1 MRSLNTLLQPS
12 HLALTALAVLSIPG
26 AARAEPP
33 PYAQPAE
40 NFLTT
45 HGVENAQVTR
55 EVLYDHPVY
64 RHHRICV
71 EGPLPAA
78 GFDARYV
85 DIHLRHGEPSQL
97 DVLLKPVVEPDGRVC
112 ALVAGAVTVEPELT
126 IEIRDVRQ
134 FYDHYLYYEGPL
146 LGIPAKKVP

>member
-1 MRSLNTLLQPS
+1 MRFISTLRQARPF
-12 HLALTALAVLSIPG
+12 ALTAVAVLSTSG
-26 AARAEPP
+26 AAGAEPP
-33 PYAQPAE
+33 PYTQPAE

-45 HGVENAQVTR
+45 HRVEDAKVTR
-55 EVLYDHPVY
+55 EVLYDHPVF

-85 DIHLRHGEPSQL
+85 DIRLRRGEPTQL
-97 DVLLKPVVEPDGRVC
+97 DVLLKPVVEPNGHVC
-112 ALVAGAVTVEPELT
+112 ALVSAAVAIEPQLT

-134 FYDHYLYYEGPL
+134 PYEHDLYYEGPL
-146 LGIPAKKVP
+146 LAIPAKKLP